1 MRGFYDIRALSS
13 MDAEIDYA
21 TWAEAVLAAA
31 KTGGHEVAVT
41 DCESVIDALAASHEA
56 TGHWVRHQDR
66 NDFAAGLS
74 WDDSR
79 DAVRT
84 LRDKAASAKRMF

>member
-31 KTGGHEVAVT
+31 KTRNHEVAPA
-41 DCESVIDALAASHEA
+41 DCESVIDALAASYEA
-56 TGHWVRHQDR
+56 TGHWARYQDR